1 MDIIEIVITS
11 VGLAMDSC
19 TMAICLGIS
28 MKKFKIKETLYI
40 GFWFGLFQALMPLI
54 GYLLGNTFAW
64 LIYRIDHW
72 IAFFIL
78 SFIGINMIKES
89 TKKTYIVT
97 AKDLSTK
104 GIIILA
110 IATSID
116 ALAVGITFS
125 FLQINMKIAFVS
137 IGIITFILS
146 ILGVK
151 IGNTIFQKLLEDKYE
166 KYVSQLGGIILIGIG
181 FKILIEHLTIV

>member
-1 MDIIEIVITS
+1 MDIIEIIITS
-11 VGLAMDSC
+11 IGLAMDSC

-146 ILGVK
+146 TLGVK
-151 IGNTIFQKLLEDKYE
+151 IGNTIFQKLLKDKYE

-181 FKILIEHLTIV
+181 FKILIEHLAIV

>member
-1 MDIIEIVITS
+1 MDIIEIIITS
-11 VGLAMDSC
+11 IGLAMDSC

-78 SFIGINMIKES
+78 SLIGINMIKEC

-125 FLQINMKIAFVS
+125 FLIFLMKIAFVS

-146 ILGVK
+146 TLGVK
-151 IGNTIFQKLLEDKYE
+151 IGNTIFQKLLKDKYE

-181 FKILIEHLTIV
+181 FKILIEHLAIV